1 MSYKYFKMRNQI
13 FAQLICVVAL
23 LPAMAAAAGK
33 TLGRLSDFDE
43 MAKQHRVVLALPTYP
58 KSVDEIRS
66 RTQAAL
72 QEADAA
78 LAQLV
83 AQPIGARTF
92 ASTFAA
98 YDTITSNV
106 GTFAGQLETIAET
119 SLDKAMRDL
128 AREMSIKIEEWGIA
142 LDYREDIYRVLKAF
156 ADTSPELDA
165 EERRLM
171 DFTLREYRRAG
182 LTLGEK
188 ERKIVEQLRKDV
200 SALEQQF
207 AININEARA
216 SIDFTAEE
224 LEGVPDSLLKSPGV
238 RQPDGRYRVL
248 ANVTWQAMAV
258 FENARRHETRY
269 RLYVAR
275 NNLAKD
281 TNIPVLARLVNLRAD
296 IARRL
301 GYATWA
307 DYRTETR
314 MAKNGATALKFEEDL
329 VRGLEPKYAAEVEAL
344 RQLKVKETGQADAK
358 LGPWDADVRYYT
370 NQLKKQ
376 RYAVDAEQLRVYFPY
391 QSTLEGMFAIYQ
403 RIFGLKFTEVQ
414 PPYVWSPGVQLFV
427 VEDAK
432 THVPIGCFYLDM
444 FPREGKF
451 NHFACFPQTPG
462 RVLADGR
469 YELPVSALV
478 CNFPPPSNDK
488 PSLLAHSDVETLF
501 HEFGH
506 VMHML
511 LGRAR
516 FQGQTSSAVPR
527 DFVEAPSQMLEN
539 WVWDKTVLDT
549 FAADYRNPR
558 KKIPAETIAALTEA
572 RKATDGMFNRRQL
585 ALGLIDLTLHTL
597 SPEQAIKF
605 DIVKETNAVIAR
617 VITPPAKD
625 TAFAAYFGHLAGYDA
640 GYYGYLWSKVMAI
653 DMASEFKEAKDGF
666 LDVSVG
672 RRLRE
677 EVYAAGDTRD
687 VAESVEKFLG
697 RPRSTKPFLEYVGIN
712 E

>member
-1 MSYKYFKMRNQI
+1 MHLLKPISFVAA
-13 FAQLICVVAL
+13 FAVVTSSF
-23 LPAMAAAAGK
+23 AAAAATSVAA
-33 TLGRLSDFDE
+33 TLADFQATAE
-43 MAKQHRVVLALPTYP
+43 RHRVALVVPTYP
-58 KSVDEIRS
+58 KSVDEVRAMTT
-66 RTQAAL
+66 RAL
-72 QEADAA
+72 READDA
-78 LAQLV
+78 LMKLV
-83 AQPIGARTF
+83 AQDKRRLTF

-98 YDTITSNV
+98 FDAITGDV
-106 GTFAGQLETIAET
+106 FAFAGRMETVAET
-119 SLDKAMRDL
+119 SEDKAMRDL
-128 AREMSIKIEEWGIA
+128 AREMSVRIEEWGIA
-142 LDYREDIYRVLKAF
+142 LDYREDIYLVLNAF
-156 ADTSPELDA
+156 AERAEGLDA
-165 EERRLM
+165 EEQRLV

-182 LTLGEK
+182 LTLPPE
-188 ERKIVEQLRKDV
+188 ERREVEQRRKDL

-207 AININEARA
+207 AVNINEARTA
-216 SIDFTAEE
+216 IDFTAKE
-224 LEGVPDSLLKSPGV
+224 LAGVPESLLNSPGV
-238 RQPDGRYRVL
+238 KQADGKYRVL

-258 FENARRHETRY
+258 FENATNAQTRH

-275 NNLAKD
+275 NTLAKES
-281 TNIPVLARLVNLRAD
+281 NIPVLAKLVNLRAD

-307 DYRTETR
+307 DFRTETR
-314 MAKNGATALKFEEDL
+314 MAKNAATALEFEEDL
-329 VRGLEPKYAAEVEAL
+329 VKGLEPKYAAEIETL
-344 RQLKVKETGQADAK
+344 RQLKVKETGDREAQ

-376 RYAVDAEQLRVYFPY
+376 RYAVDAEELRVYFPY
-391 QSTLEGMFAIYQ
+391 QRTLEGMFNIYQ
-403 RIFGLKFTEVQ
+403 RIFGLKFTEVE
-414 PPYVWSPGVQLFV
+414 PPYAWTEGLQLFV

-432 THVPIGCFYLDM
+432 SGIPIGCFYLDM

-478 CNFPPPSNDK
+478 CNFPPPSPDK
-488 PSLLAHSDVETLF
+488 PSLLSHADVETLF

-516 FQGQTSSAVPR
+516 FQGQTSGAVPR
-527 DFVEAPSQMLEN
+527 DFVEAPSEMLEN

-549 FAADYRNPR
+549 FAADYRDPS

-572 RKATDGMFNRRQL
+572 RMATDGMFNRRQL
-585 ALGLIDLTLHTL
+585 SLGLIDLRLHTL
-597 SPEQAIKF
+597 TPEEAIQF
-605 DIVKETNAVIAR
+605 DIVGETNAVIAR
-617 VITPPAKD
+617 VITPPAEG

-653 DMASEFKEAKDGF
+653 DMASEFKEAPEGF
-666 LDVSVG
+666 LDVDVG
-672 RRLRE
+672 MRLRR
-677 EVYAAGDTRD
+677 EVYAAGDTREVD
-687 VAESVEKFLG
+687 ESVEKFLG
-697 RPRSTKPFLEYVGIN
+697 RPRSMKPFLEYVGIK